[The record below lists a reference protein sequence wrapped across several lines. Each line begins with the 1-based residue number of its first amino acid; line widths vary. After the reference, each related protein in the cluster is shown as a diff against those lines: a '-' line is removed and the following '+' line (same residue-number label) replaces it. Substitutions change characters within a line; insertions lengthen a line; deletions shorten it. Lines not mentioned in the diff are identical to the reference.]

1 MGYFAAAA
9 MSTSEPVEE
18 KPLPKYIET
27 ILSMLD
33 STNIDE
39 LSPRQAL
46 DALYSLKST
55 LEDAS

>member
-1 MGYFAAAA
+1 

>member
-1 MGYFAAAA
+1 
-9 MSTSEPVEE
+9 
-18 KPLPKYIET
+18 
-27 ILSMLD
+27 LD